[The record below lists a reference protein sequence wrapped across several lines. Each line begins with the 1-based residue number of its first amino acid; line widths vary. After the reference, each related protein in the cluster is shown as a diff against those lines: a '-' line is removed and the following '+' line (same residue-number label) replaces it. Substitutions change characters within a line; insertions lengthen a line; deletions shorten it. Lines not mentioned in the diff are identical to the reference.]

1 MSIVKSYFIY
11 KSLQK
16 KTDYQKLH
24 SYLDQKL
31 HSYLEKNGC
40 YHKSGIYKFYY
51 IPGGYVMDILLTTF
65 LANISFTT
73 FKSKTTIR
81 KARTENFEL
90 N

>member
-1 MSIVKSYFIY
+1 
-11 KSLQK
+11 
-16 KTDYQKLH
+16 
-24 SYLDQKL
+24 
-31 HSYLEKNGC
+31 
-40 YHKSGIYKFYY
+40 
-51 IPGGYVMDILLTTF
+51 MDILLTTF